1 MTRLVGDAYF
11 LYSFGVKA
19 ESGMKEDAMKK
30 GKKNLEVDPLS
41 VLTFP
46 QLLIKMTNL
55 KIVPSKVVWGC
66 LSYNYRTDSPLI

>member
-19 ESGMKEDAMKK
+19 ESGMKEDAKKK
-30 GKKNLEVDPLS
+30 GKKKLEVDPLS

-55 KIVPSKVVWGC
+55 KIVQRLFGAVCPISK
-66 LSYNYRTDSPLI
+66 